1 MAGRARQAAPDDADD
16 RFASTTNR
24 LVMARIFLTGAT
36 GFIGTRL
43 LARLADRHEVW
54 AVARHLPPAPAK
66 NVNWLVQDLAAE
78 AWSVELPRRIDAVI
92 HLAQSPHYRDFPERA
107 RDVYAIAAGATM
119 RLLEWAQRAG
129 ATHFVLAS
137 TGGLYGTSGVPVRE
151 SDPVPEQ
158 RSQLGFYFASKRAS
172 ELLAIQYAGE
182 LASIVL
188 RFFFVYGAGQ
198 SPKMLMPRLV
208 GSIREGRPVQLQ
220 GEDGMKFNPIHA
232 DDATR
237 AIEACLTLT
246 EARVINIA
254 GPEATSL
261 RHVSKAIGR
270 LVGRDPIFEIDATA
284 VPNHLVADIGR
295 MTSAL
300 GAPRT
305 GIEKGLTELCTHA
318 SLPSAGGLVS

>member
-1 MAGRARQAAPDDADD
+1 
-16 RFASTTNR
+16 
-24 LVMARIFLTGAT
+24 MARILLTGAT

-43 LARLADRHEVW
+43 LARLAERYDVW
-54 AVARHLPPAPAK
+54 AVVRQLPAGPAR
-66 NVNWLVQDLAAE
+66 NVTWLVQDLSAE
-78 AWSVELPRRIDAVI
+78 AWSMELPRRIDAVI
-92 HLAQSPHYRDFPERA
+92 HLAQSPHYRDFPARA
-107 RDVYAIAAGATM
+107 RDVYAISAGATM
-119 RLLEWAQRAG
+119 RLLEWAQRAE

-137 TGGLYGTSGVPVRE
+137 TGGLYGTSDVPVRE
-151 SDPVPEQ
+151 SDPLPEQ

-182 LASIVL
+182 LSSIVL
-188 RFFFVYGAGQ
+188 RLFFVYGTGQ

-220 GEDGMKFNPIHA
+220 GEDGIRFNPIHV
-232 DDATR
+232 DDAAR

-270 LVGRDPIFEIDATA
+270 LVGRDPIFDIDASA
-284 VPNHLVADIGR
+284 APNHLVADIGR

-300 GAPRT
+300 GAPRI
-305 GIEKGLTELCTHA
+305 GIEKGLAELCA
-318 SLPSAGGLVS
+318 DARLPSAGGLVS